1 MRIDSE
7 VGRGTT
13 FRLYVPM
20 PPVRPEVR
28 TPDEV
33 ARGHGARVLV
43 VVETAGK
50 LSLLSDVIASHGYR
64 VTTAQNGAVAL
75 QSLDREGLPDAVV
88 MEARMNLMTGVR
100 TAAALG
106 ERDFSGPVLLI
117 ARPDDAAI
125 GEEIPPLRRVRFI
138 DKPVDPLQLL
148 SVLAEETATREADA

>member
-1 MRIDSE
+1 
-7 VGRGTT
+7 
-13 FRLYVPM
+13 
-20 PPVRPEVR
+20 
-28 TPDEV
+28 
-33 ARGHGARVLV
+33 VLV

-64 VTTAQNGAVAL
+64 VTAAQNGAVAL

-100 TAAALG
+100 TAAALV

-148 SVLAEETATREADA
+148 SVLAEETATSEADA